1 MKEND
6 IKMKEEKKKTKKEK
20 QLRFN
25 DDFKACKIKERSF
38 KRRRKGKQKSAYL
51 IRSIRRKISE

>member
-6 IKMKEEKKKTKKEK
+6 IKMKEETTKKEK

-51 IRSIRRKISE
+51 IRSIRHKISE

>member
-1 MKEND
+1 MKENY
-6 IKMKEEKKKTKKEK
+6 IKMKEETTKKGK

-38 KRRRKGKQKSAYL
+38 NYEDRGNKNQH
-51 IRSIRRKISE
+51 I